1 MPRRKAVDRKPLTD
15 RLLKAFDPDGK
26 RTDLYDGLVPELGYR
41 CSRPG
46 SGAFF
51 TSYTTP
57 VGRRRRMT
65 LGHYPALSLADAR
78 IQAQDVRQQ
87 AKEGGDPAQAARQ
100 KISQRAAEQDD
111 RSDRNFEAMME
122 LYIARVADLQKSGHE
137 KARAIRKYAMP
148 LFRQVPV
155 DEITTRD
162 VSQFLHRLRD
172 QSGPVQ
178 ANRVS
183 VYLSAAFKW
192 LVRNGY
198 ANANPASGIGRVSPE
213 REKPRDHILTDDE
226 VKSLWKAVEAAPTPF
241 GRIAQLALLTAQ
253 RRGTIA
259 AMNWDDLDLDER
271 LWAIRAED
279 MKSGRRHVLPL
290 SAQAVDVISKVGRQN
305 GTYVFGKAGARPYSG
320 FSRGKKNL
328 DVLCGDVEWRLH
340 DLRRTANTRLIGFA
354 DKDVRRRILD
364 HVPAANDVEAIH
376 YDRFDWLPR
385 MRTALELLGNH
396 IDAVVGGPSD
406 NVEQMVNRGG

>member
-1 MPRRKAVDRKPLTD
+1 MARRKAVDRKPFSD
-15 RLLKAFDPDGK
+15 RQLKSFDPQGK
-26 RTDLYDGLVPELGYR
+26 RTDMYDGLVPELGYR

-46 SGAFF
+46 AGAFF

-57 VGRRRRMT
+57 TGRRRRMT
-65 LGHYPALSLADAR
+65 LGHYPRLSLADAR

-87 AKEGGDPAQAARQ
+87 AKAGRDPAQAAREEVRRHAVE
-100 KISQRAAEQDD
+100 IDD
-111 RSDRNFEAMME
+111 RQDRNFEAMMD
-122 LYIARVADLQKSGHE
+122 LYIARVADLQKSGQE
-137 KARAIRKYAMP
+137 KARAIRKYAVP
-148 LFRQVPV
+148 LFRLQPV

-162 VSQFLHRLRD
+162 ISKFLHRLHD

-198 ANANPASGIGRVSPE
+198 ADNNPASGIGRVSPE
-213 REKPRDHILTDDE
+213 REKPRDHVLTDDDI
-226 VKSLWKAVEAAPTPF
+226 KSLWEAVEASPTPF
-241 GRIAQLALLTAQ
+241 GRITQLALLTAQ
-253 RRGTIA
+253 RRGTLA
-259 AMNWDDLDLDER
+259 AMNWDDLDLQTG

-290 SAQAVDVISKVGRQN
+290 SPQAVRVLKKVVGQK
-305 GTYVFGKAGARPYSG
+305 GQFVFGKAGKRPYSG

-328 DVLCGDVEWRLH
+328 AALCGDMEWRLH

-364 HVPAANDVEAIH
+364 HVPASDDVEAIH

-385 MRTALELLGNH
+385 MRTALQLLGNH
-396 IDAVVGGPSD
+396 IDEVVNGPPETVALLRS
-406 NVEQMVNRGG
+406 NHE